1 MVIRDFVLQKPKER
15 FSDYAGMSLQT
26 FVPEKLPSHLQASEI
41 PMNAEL
47 NNRYKYGISV
57 CLGIPTIDP

>member
-26 FVPEKLPSHLQASEI
+26 FVPEKQPSQLQASEI
-41 PMNAEL
+41 PMNAEM
-47 NNRYKYGISV
+47 NNGYKYRFSV
-57 CLGIPTIDP
+57 CLGIPAIDT